1 MHFDI
6 VHCHLFTSYKEMN
19 VFTYLD
25 TCILSYFTLKRME
38 NGMFKGRSLFC
49 VVHLS
54 IWSIN
59 VIKDGP
65 LQTMYFLT
73 HVVSHL

>member
-1 MHFDI
+1 MG
-6 VHCHLFTSYKEMN
+6 
-19 VFTYLD
+19 
-25 TCILSYFTLKRME
+25 

-54 IWSIN
+54 IWSVN

-65 LQTMYFLT
+65 FQCMYFLT
-73 HVVSHL
+73 HVVSHLLIIQEANKERNKNLNNGKHNHMD